1 MAAAAAASR
10 QRRRQPTAAATAPLA
25 APGPAPPRPP
35 RPLGWPAPAACGE
48 ERQRGGRGRVSGG
61 GAMGLIGTAGIPSSI
76 HLSSIRACKPCQ
88 ACASFPESAMPV
100 AKIAHGQH
108 DWGSRGGG
116 SSASRSGRDERE
128 EGGACRGLR
137 PNKKPPRRR
146 TQQGA
151 WQQAPFPSVVNLV
164 CTPVTH
170 CSVSNAQ
177 QTSRATNASAGAS
190 LAPDA
195 VGGAS
200 WARKMDRW
208 DETVYDVE
216 SEDEEVRRGLGL
228 LLST

>member
-10 QRRRQPTAAATAPLA
+10 HRRRQPTAAAAAPLA

-35 RPLGWPAPAACGE
+35 RPLGRPAPAACGE

-61 GAMGLIGTAGIPSSI
+61 GAMGLIGTAVIPSSI

-116 SSASRSGRDERE
+116 SSASGSGRDERE
-128 EGGACRGLR
+128 EGGARRHLR
-137 PNKKPPRRR
+137 PSLQGDARSRVPVSRRHFPPLSTLSAHRSRTAAFPTLSRRAERPTQVPEPRWHLTLSVEPPGPERWIGGTKKSMTWTRRMKR
-146 TQQGA
+146 CA
-151 WQQAPFPSVVNLV
+151 A
-164 CTPVTH
+164 
-170 CSVSNAQ
+170 
-177 QTSRATNASAGAS
+177 AS
-190 LAPDA
+190 
-195 VGGAS
+195 
-200 WARKMDRW
+200 
-208 DETVYDVE
+208 EC
-216 SEDEEVRRGLGL
+216 